1 MLIGEETIEYQ
12 SIISI
17 KVIQKKKKKIQKIR
31 ITTIVGVNV
40 PESQIMYISYK
51 WLMIWCTWSRFFA
64 NIIAYCRKIDMHG
77 LLYILTDLL

>member
-1 MLIGEETIEYQ
+1 MFYICLASIEQPQNNWLIKTYSFPIGKFILIMLIGEETIEYQ

-17 KVIQKKKKKIQKIR
+17 KVIQKKIQKIR

-51 WLMIWCTWSRFFA
+51 
-64 NIIAYCRKIDMHG
+64 
-77 LLYILTDLL
+77 